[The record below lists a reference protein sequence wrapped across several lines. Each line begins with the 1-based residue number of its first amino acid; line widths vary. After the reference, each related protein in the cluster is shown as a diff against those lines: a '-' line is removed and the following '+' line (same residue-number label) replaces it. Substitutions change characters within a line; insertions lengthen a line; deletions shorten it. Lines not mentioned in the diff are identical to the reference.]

1 MPMPWKNQPDL
12 LSMLVALLMT
22 TLGAVA
28 SYANRV
34 IKGDKFSWFILTL
47 QIIVSV
53 FAGSLMILA
62 GIHYMWPLE
71 VTGGICGLAGWS
83 GPALIKALEARFLSK
98 AGGAN
103 ANQ

>member
-1 MPMPWKNQPDL
+1 MPMPWKNQPDI
-12 LSMLVALLMT
+12 LSMIVALLMT

-28 SYANRV
+28 SYAHRI
-34 IKGDKFSWFILTL
+34 IKGEQFSWLVLML
-47 QIIVSV
+47 QVIVSI
-53 FAGSLMILA
+53 FAGALMILA

-98 AGGAN
+98 AGGAS